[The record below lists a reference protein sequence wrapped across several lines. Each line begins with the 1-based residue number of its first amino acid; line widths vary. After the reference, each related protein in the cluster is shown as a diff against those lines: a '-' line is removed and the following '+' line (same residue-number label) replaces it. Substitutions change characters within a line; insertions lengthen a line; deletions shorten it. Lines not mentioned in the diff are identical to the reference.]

1 MMPAASVVTEADGSF
16 TVPAV
21 PAGDYQVVVKA
32 PAGSG
37 HATTWAGDTT
47 VRGDATVLTLTGD
60 RSGVDVSMVQAAS
73 VTGSVEGPAGAV
85 EGAVVRLFAT
95 GSWAPAATAVSG
107 PDGSFA
113 VTELAPGSY
122 RVRIDGPDGS
132 GLAGQWFDGD
142 PSGWGAAVFELA
154 GGDSVAVAVTLTP

>member
-1 MMPAASVVTEADGSF
+1 
-16 TVPAV
+16 
-21 PAGDYQVVVKA
+21 
-32 PAGSG
+32 
-37 HATTWAGDTT
+37 
-47 VRGDATVLTLTGD
+47 
-60 RSGVDVSMVQAAS
+60 MVQAAS